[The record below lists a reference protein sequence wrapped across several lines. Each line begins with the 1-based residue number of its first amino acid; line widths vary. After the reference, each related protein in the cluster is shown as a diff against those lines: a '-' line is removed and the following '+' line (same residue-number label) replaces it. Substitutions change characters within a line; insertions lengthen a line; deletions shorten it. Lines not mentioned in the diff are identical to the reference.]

1 VSSTLLSA
9 VATQTAAEVRMRLRS
24 PATFIAFLAI
34 AAGTFFWLPSSHGKA
49 VSMSWE
55 TTGGVLVSPL
65 YTSGA
70 VAVAL
75 TIFSGIFLL
84 LVGYYLVAGSVRR
97 DRERGV
103 GLILAATP
111 LSNEGYLLGK
121 VASNFAYLGVL
132 SLLVLSVGI
141 LRFAIEGVGPF
152 APASFFLPFLLIA
165 GPSLAFTA
173 AAAVF
178 FDVAPFLR
186 GRAGNVAWFFTFV
199 LVVAAAS
206 VSRHAENG
214 RLVSKSV
221 PVFDPSGAATI
232 EQLVLESIPDAKN
245 QSVATGH
252 IVLDRT
258 PVRVPW
264 KGIRISG
271 AIVAVRLANFLWAV
285 PPILGALLLFDR
297 FDPAR
302 RRFAAR
308 RRRTKAPDPATPLA
322 AVPEVHA
329 LSIAP
334 ANARPGFARSAAA
347 EALLLWQSGPI
358 AKWLLLAAGL
368 ASLAVPATALTG
380 VAAGWIVVLVPVI
393 AEAAAREDLAGTRS
407 LVFSQPGIPRSAVS
421 WKASSLALFLLVLG
435 APLAVRFSMISPARG
450 IAWLT
455 GLFFIAGFAAGA
467 GALTRGGKLF
477 SGILLVLWYIALSGA
492 RDFDFCGIT
501 GGATGIG
508 MRGVYLATGAAFVAV
523 AAIVE
528 RRAAVR
534 GA

>member
-1 VSSTLLSA
+1 LNALLSA
-9 VATQTAAEVRMRLRS
+9 VATQTGAEVRMRLRS
-24 PATFIAFLAI
+24 PATFVACLAI

-55 TTGGVLVSPL
+55 TASGVLVAPL

-75 TIFSGIFLL
+75 AIFSGIFLL

-121 VASNFAYLGVL
+121 FASNFAYLGVL
-132 SLLVLSVGI
+132 SLLVLSVG
-141 LRFAIEGVGPF
+141 LVRFAIEGVGRFDPI
-152 APASFFLPFLLIA
+152 SFFLPFVLIA

-178 FDVAPFLR
+178 FDVAPLLR
-186 GRAGNVAWFFTFV
+186 SRAGNVAWFFAFIF
-199 LVVAAAS
+199 VVAAAS
-206 VSRHAENG
+206 VSRHTENG
-214 RLVSKSV
+214 RLISKSI
-221 PVFDPSGAATI
+221 PVFDPSGTATI
-232 EQLVLESIPDAKN
+232 EQLVVESIPDAKN
-245 QSVATGH
+245 HSVSTGH
-252 IVLDRT
+252 IVLDRA

-264 KGIRISG
+264 KGIRISAG
-271 AIVAVRLANFLWAV
+271 VVAARVLNFLWAV
-285 PPILGALLLFDR
+285 PPLFGALLLFDR

-302 RRFAAR
+302 RKFSAR
-308 RRRTKAPDPATPLA
+308 RRRSKAPETSTALA
-322 AVPEVHA
+322 AGAEVHA
-329 LSIAP
+329 LSISP
-334 ANARPGFARSAAA
+334 AEPRPGFARSAAA

-358 AKWLLLAAGL
+358 AKWLLLAASL
-368 ASLAVPATALTG
+368 ASLFVPATALTG
-380 VAAGWIVVLVPVI
+380 VAAGWIVLLVPVI

-407 LVFSQPGIPRSAVS
+407 LVFSQPGIPRSAVL
-421 WKASSLALFLLVLG
+421 WKTASMALFLLVLG
-435 APLAVRFSMISPARG
+435 APFAVRFSTLSAARG
-450 IAWLT
+450 LAWIT
-455 GLFFIAGFAAGA
+455 GLLFVASFASGA
-467 GALTRGGKLF
+467 GSLTRGGKLF

-501 GGATGIG
+501 GGATGVG
-508 MRGVYLATGAAFVAV
+508 MRAVYLGIGAAFVAA

-528 RRAAVR
+528 RRAAGR
-534 GA
+534 GM

>member
-1 VSSTLLSA
+1 MSALLSA
-9 VATQTAAEVRMRLRS
+9 VATQTGAEVRMRLRS
-24 PATFIAFLAI
+24 PATFIACLAI
-34 AAGTFFWLPSSHGKA
+34 AAGTFFWLPSSRGKA

-55 TTGGVLVSPL
+55 TTAGALVSPL

-75 TIFSGIFLL
+75 SIFSGIFLL

-141 LRFAIEGVGPF
+141 ARFAIEGVGRFDPV
-152 APASFFLPFLLIA
+152 SFFLPFFIIA
-165 GPSLAFTA
+165 GPSIAFTS

-178 FDVAPFLR
+178 FDVAPLLR
-186 GRAGNVAWFFTFV
+186 SRAGNVAWFFTFIF
-199 LVVAAAS
+199 VVAAAS

-214 RLVSKSV
+214 RLIPRSI
-221 PVFDPSGAATI
+221 PVFDPSGAATL
-232 EQLVLESIPDAKN
+232 EQLVVESIPDAKN
-245 QSVATGH
+245 QSVSTGH

-271 AIVAVRLANFLWAV
+271 GIVAARIANLFWAV

-308 RRRTKAPDPATPLA
+308 RRRTRALDPATPLA
-322 AVPEVHA
+322 ALAEVRA

-334 ANARPGFARSAAA
+334 ADARPGFVRSAVA
-347 EALLLWQSGPI
+347 EALLLWQSGPL
-358 AKWLLLAAGL
+358 AKWLLLAGSL
-368 ASLAVPATALTG
+368 AAFAVPATALTG
-380 VAAGWIVVLVPVI
+380 MAAGWIVVLVPVI
-393 AEAAAREDLAGTRS
+393 AESAAREDLAGTRS

-421 WKASSLALFLLVLG
+421 WKASSLALFVLVLG
-435 APLAVRFSMISPARG
+435 APLAARFTMISSSRG
-450 IAWLT
+450 IAWVT
-455 GLFFIAGFAAGA
+455 GLLFVAGFAAGA

-508 MRGVYLATGAAFVAV
+508 MRAVYLGAGLAFIAS

-528 RRAAVR
+528 RRKAVR

>member
-1 VSSTLLSA
+1 VNTLISA
-9 VATQTAAEVRMRLRS
+9 VATQTGAEVRMRLRS
-24 PATFIAFLAI
+24 PATFIACLAI
-34 AAGTFFWLPSSHGKA
+34 AVGTFFWLPTSRGKA

-55 TTGGVLVSPL
+55 TTAGVLVSPL

-75 TIFSGIFLL
+75 TIFTGVFLL

-132 SLLVLSVGI
+132 SLLVLAVGVI
-141 LRFAIEGVGPF
+141 RFAIEGVGPF
-152 APASFFLPFLLIA
+152 HPVSFFLPFLLIA

-178 FDVAPFLR
+178 FDVAPILR
-186 GRAGNVAWFFTFV
+186 GRAGNVAWFFTFIF
-199 LVVAAAS
+199 VVAAAS
-206 VSRHAENG
+206 VSRHADNG
-214 RLVSKSV
+214 RLISKSV
-221 PVFDPSGAATI
+221 PAFDPSGAATI
-232 EQLVLESIPDAKN
+232 EQLVVESIPDAKN
-245 QSVATGH
+245 RSVSTGH

-264 KGIRISG
+264 KGIRITG
-271 AIVAVRLANFLWAV
+271 PVVAARIANFFWAV
-285 PPILGALLLFDR
+285 PPLFGALLLFDR

-302 RRFAAR
+302 RKFAAPR
-308 RRRTKAPDPATPLA
+308 RRRPKGADPVTPMSTDTPERALA
-322 AVPEVHA
+322 
-329 LSIAP
+329 IAP
-334 ANARPGFARSAAA
+334 VRARPGFARSAAA
-347 EALLLWQSGPI
+347 EALLLWQSGPLV
-358 AKWLLLAAGL
+358 KWLLLGASAACL
-368 ASLAVPATALTG
+368 FVPAAALTG
-380 VAAGWIVVLVPVI
+380 VAAAWLVLLVPVI

-407 LVFSQPGIPRSAVS
+407 LVFSQPGIPKSAVT

-435 APLAVRFSMISPARG
+435 APPAVRFAMISGARG
-450 IAWLT
+450 FAWVT
-455 GLFFIAGFAAGA
+455 GLLFVAGFASGA
-467 GALTRGGKLF
+467 GTLTRGGKLF

-508 MRGVYLATGAAFVAV
+508 LRVVYLGCGLAFVY
-523 AAIVE
+523 AAAMVE

-534 GA
+534 GR